1 MSGDVQARFCER
13 LGVGLPGPTHLV
25 VLGKRMEAG
34 IAEFL
39 ESKLEGWLK
48 LEINRDKTR
57 TVDLRVKGASK
68 SGLSGIYIP
77 VGS

>member
-1 MSGDVQARFCER
+1 
-13 LGVGLPGPTHLV
+13 
-25 VLGKRMEAG
+25 MEAG